1 MERCPITITLPDGKQ
16 IDGTAWETTPLA
28 IAASLSKSLAERTVI
43 AKVLI
48 LIRDQKITLLQVDGV
63 LFDLTRPLEKSCNLQ
78 LLDFETDDGKKVIFH
93 MIFSKSR
100 SFGIL
105 LLMSSVRLVKGIMV
119 VIYVLVL
126 PLKMDSIMKWQWRG
140 LYYSA

>member
-48 LIRDQKITLLQVDGV
+48 LKMDQKITLLQVDGV

-78 LLDFETDDGKKVIFH
+78 LLDFETDDGKKVILY
-93 MIFSKSR
+93 MIFLR
-100 SFGIL
+100 VGL
-105 LLMSSVRLVKGIMV
+105 LAFFCSCPR
-119 VIYVLVL
+119 
-126 PLKMDSIMKWQWRG
+126 RG
-140 LYYSA
+140 L

>member
-48 LIRDQKITLLQVDGV
+48 LKID
-63 LFDLTRPLEKSCNLQ
+63 
-78 LLDFETDDGKKVIFH
+78 
-93 MIFSKSR
+93 
-100 SFGIL
+100 
-105 LLMSSVRLVKGIMV
+105 
-119 VIYVLVL
+119 
-126 PLKMDSIMKWQWRG
+126 
-140 LYYSA
+140 